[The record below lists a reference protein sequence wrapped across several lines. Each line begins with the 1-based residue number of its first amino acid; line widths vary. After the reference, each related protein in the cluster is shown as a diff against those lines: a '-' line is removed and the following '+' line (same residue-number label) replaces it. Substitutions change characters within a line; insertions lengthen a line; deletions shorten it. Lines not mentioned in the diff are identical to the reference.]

1 MESEN
6 VVDKM
11 KMMKKELDKIRVI
24 TLSKEHLNIA
34 VNLCINKDHANRSL
48 WQSRFTQID
57 AMLSKMQTDVSV
69 QQNENTSEIEALDSK
84 SSVNFCESSADLI
97 QKHQHGS
104 AQHQL
109 PDSFVSF
116 VQHLKSSISK
126 DEFITRLKA
135 TTRVVVPVQWISSLH
150 GNKTL
155 ESHSG
160 SRDTTSNTSSQ
171 KIYKKKTETKNQDER
186 DIERDTIS
194 ITIMQNGH
202 PIKTTLLKGASEGYF
217 KIISSLVE
225 EMKQLIDINKQAFNH
240 NQLTVSQEEMLYS
253 FSRALLHA
261 INRTRSGGETY
272 EAIERI
278 IRCENL
284 SIITPDSVAAEPLE
298 IVLDVGTFKR
308 TTAVPLTKVE
318 SKEKDIIIHESF
330 EAEEISHWDFG
341 LRAKLRG
348 KSYYRLTDLDP
359 EDEHTP
365 HFAKIK
371 GVFSQTLALPL
382 PLAQYPLP
390 VPRYYTDDYFVERYH
405 ILSENGSG
413 DGQIELLLSI

>member
-1 MESEN
+1 MENEN

-11 KMMKKELDKIRVI
+11 KMMKKEIDKIRVI
-24 TLSKEHLNIA
+24 TLSKEHLAIA
-34 VNLCINKDHANRSL
+34 VNLCVNKDHANRSL
-48 WQSRFTQID
+48 WQSRFLQID
-57 AMLSKMQTDVSV
+57 AMLSKMQTDYQI
-69 QQNENTSEIEALDSK
+69 QQNENTSEINSLQSK
-84 SSVNFCESSADLI
+84 SSVNFCDSSTDMI
-97 QKHQHGS
+97 QKHQNFS
-104 AQHQL
+104 AQYQL
-109 PDSFVSF
+109 PDAFVSF
-116 VQHLKSSISK
+116 VNHLKSSTTK
-126 DEFITRLKA
+126 DEFISKLKA
-135 TTRVVVPVQWISSLH
+135 TTILVVPVRWISLLH
-150 GNKTL
+150 GNRRL

-171 KIYKKKTETKNQDER
+171 KTYKKKTETKNQDER

-194 ITIMQNGH
+194 ITITQNEH

-217 KIISSLVE
+217 KIISALVE
-225 EMKQLIDINKQAFNH
+225 EMKHLIHANNQAFHH
-240 NQLTVSQEEMLYS
+240 NQLTVSQEEMLFS

-308 TTAVPLTKVE
+308 TTVVPLTKVE
-318 SKEKDIIIHESF
+318 CKESSTIIHESF

-341 LRAKLRG
+341 LRAILRG

-371 GVFSQTLALPL
+371 GVFSQTLGLPL

-390 VPRYYTDDYFVERYH
+390 VPRHYTDDYFVERYH